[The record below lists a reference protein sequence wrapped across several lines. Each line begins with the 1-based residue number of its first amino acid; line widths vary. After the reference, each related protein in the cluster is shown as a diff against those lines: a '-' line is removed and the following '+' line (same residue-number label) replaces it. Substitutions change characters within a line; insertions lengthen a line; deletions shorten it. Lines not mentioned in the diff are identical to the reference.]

1 MVIHLTENQFRVIPI
16 QFQDITQNGTFIL
29 YDPEDTKASRNGW
42 VYQQD
47 TEGNNAVGTYTLPR
61 LLSQM
66 LILITAYKGEG
77 TNYAHWTS
85 LLAFDYSYDT
95 FTQPDTNT
103 NADFAKVNAFYIVN
117 TVHDITYRYG
127 FTEEAFNFQNYNFR
141 TSVSL

>member
-1 MVIHLTENQFRVIPI
+1 MITSIALAPNHTFVAACGDGTMRLYDRRLDRRNAVTTQIGGHSCWVQSVRWQAYGENQ
-16 QFQDITQNGTFIL
+16 L
-29 YDPEDTKASRNGW
+29 MS
-42 VYQQD
+42 
-47 TEGNNAVGTYTLPR
+47 
-61 LLSQM
+61 
-66 LILITAYKGEG
+66 AYKGEG